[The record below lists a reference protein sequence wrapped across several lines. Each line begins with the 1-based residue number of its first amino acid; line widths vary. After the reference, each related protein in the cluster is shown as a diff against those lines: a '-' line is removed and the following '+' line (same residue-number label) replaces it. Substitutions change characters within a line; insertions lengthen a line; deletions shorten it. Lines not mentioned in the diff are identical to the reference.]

1 MPVNAREKMLVAVVD
16 NDGTLRMKVAGEG
29 GPPGACATR
38 QRIATAYS
46 VHEVRTVTFADATR
60 VSKSLR
66 TLSYIT
72 SSVCPSPHLP
82 CHVSYTLR
90 IRYVWFFLHALTYNL
105 WFHRS
110 RCQHLLAGR
119 SSLPGYAAL
128 TAWRVLCIEIAT
140 SKSSMQ
146 LKPSRYVRCAATRCL
161 CIEQALQLGSTTV
174 GISTKEGV
182 VLAVEKRVQS
192 PLLVSSSIEKIME
205 IDRHLGCAM
214 SGLIADARTMV
225 DHARV
230 TSQNHAFTYDERI
243 KVESVTQAVCDLAL
257 RFGESVH
264 DEDAM
269 MSRPFGVALLIAGID
284 ENGPQLYVLT
294 ALTTISASQTSSF
307 HTDPS
312 GTFVRYE
319 AKAVGS
325 GSEAAQSE
333 LQDKWHKVRAFLLF
347 GLPLFDATLVQQMT
361 LKEAH
366 VLTLRVLKQVMEEK
380 LDQHNVQ
387 LAQVRITPLHPPVPI
402 FLLVLPP
409 GHIGERLRDSG

>member
-1 MPVNAREKMLVAVVD
+1 MFLTRSEYDRGVN
-16 NDGTLRMKVAGEG
+16 TFSPEG
-29 GPPGACATR
+29 R
-38 QRIATAYS
+38 LFQ
-46 VHEVRTVTFADATR
+46 VE
-60 VSKSLR
+60 
-66 TLSYIT
+66 
-72 SSVCPSPHLP
+72 
-82 CHVSYTLR
+82 
-90 IRYVWFFLHALTYNL
+90 
-105 WFHRS
+105 
-110 RCQHLLAGR
+110 
-119 SSLPGYAAL
+119 YA
-128 TAWRVLCIEIAT
+128 IEAI
-140 SKSSMQ
+140 K
-146 LKPSRYVRCAATRCL
+146 
-161 CIEQALQLGSTTV
+161 LGSTTI

-192 PLLVSSSIEKIME
+192 PLLEASSIEKIME

-214 SGLIADARTMV
+214 SGLIADARTMI

-269 MSRPFGVALLIAGID
+269 MSRPFGVALLIAGVD
-284 ENGPQLYVLT
+284 EKGPQL
-294 ALTTISASQTSSF
+294 F

-333 LQDKWHKVRAFLLF
+333 LQDKWHK
-347 GLPLFDATLVQQMT
+347 QMT

-366 VLTLRVLKQVMEEK
+366 ILTLRVLKQVMEEK

-387 LAQVRITPLHPPVPI
+387 LAQVTPDKGFEILDEV
-402 FLLVLPP
+402 
-409 GHIGERLRDSG
+409 RLKALIDDM